1 MKNSISDETK
11 HFFHV
16 VSNIRPIVWI
26 GAYVALMPIFGFIY
40 WALPDTQ
47 FRIPDGAGT
56 DYWSWLYYS
65 VVTITTLGF
74 GDYTPAHVWAQIFT
88 AIEVMLGL
96 VLIGFF
102 LNAVGAM
109 KSEIDVTS
117 EVERQKRAHAA
128 MEREKLLVIIPG
140 VMHTLNNFLA
150 YCYAVTTPLNERR
163 DDKEYNP
170 DFTFADMADLFS
182 PTGLPTDHTR
192 LPAASR
198 LISSA
203 GQTALALDSLQTRV
217 DLSLWPDILDDCFSF
232 VAAYQMFSSADTLS
246 GNVLNLVKDKGVST
260 DEEARARI
268 SKEMESVGKEPAP
281 GDADDLH
288 PVAELYYFIKE
299 NAATAMQLEQKLIRF
314 T

>member
-26 GAYVALMPIFGFIY
+26 GAYVALMPLFGLIY

-47 FRIPDGAGT
+47 FRIPEGAGT

-88 AIEVMLGL
+88 AVEVMLGL
-96 VLIGFF
+96 VIIGFF

-117 EVERQKRAHAA
+117 EVERQKRAHAE
-128 MEREKLLVIIPG
+128 MERQKLHVIIPG
-140 VMHTLNNFLA
+140 VIHTLNTFLS
-150 YCYAVTTPLNERR
+150 YCYAVTTPVNKRG

-170 DFTFADMADLFS
+170 GFTYADKADLFT

-192 LPAASR
+192 LPGVSR

-217 DLSLWPDILDDCFSF
+217 DLSLWPEVLDDCFSF
-232 VAAYQMFSSADTLS
+232 VASYQMFSSADTLT
-246 GNVLNLVKDKGVST
+246 GNVLNLVKDINVKT
-260 DEEARARI
+260 DEEARSRI
-268 SKEMESVGKEPAP
+268 SKELESAGKEPVA
-281 GDADDLH
+281 GDPADLH

-299 NAATAMQLEQKLIRF
+299 NAAIALRLEEKLSSL